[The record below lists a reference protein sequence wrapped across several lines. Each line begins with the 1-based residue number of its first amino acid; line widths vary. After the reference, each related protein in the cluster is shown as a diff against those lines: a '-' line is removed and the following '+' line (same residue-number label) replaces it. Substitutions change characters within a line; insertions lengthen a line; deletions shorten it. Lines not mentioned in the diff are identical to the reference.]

1 MIITHART
9 SDLDGVMALEKA
21 GFPKGQ
27 RWSREAWA
35 EELGNQARLVL
46 ARHDL
51 HEAVI
56 GVATFSAAGDV
67 VDLLR
72 VVVHPDER
80 GCGIGISLIRTGME
94 WAKAI
99 GAHRMLLEV
108 RPDNKRAL
116 KVYSKLG
123 FEQISRRRVCYGPG
137 VDAMV
142 MGVKL

>member
-1 MIITHART
+1 MIVAHARP
-9 SDLDGVMALEKA
+9 SDLDQVMVLEKA
-21 GFPKGQ
+21 GFPKEQ

-51 HEAVI
+51 RDALI

-72 VVVHPDER
+72 VIVHPDQR
-80 GCGIGISLIRTGME
+80 GRGIGSSLIRTGME

-123 FEQISRRRVCYGPG
+123 FEQLSRRRDYYGPG
-137 VDAMV
+137 IDAMV
-142 MGVKL
+142 MAVKL

>member
-1 MIITHART
+1 MIITHARP
-9 SDLDGVMALEKA
+9 SDLDQVMVLEKA
-21 GFPKGQ
+21 GFPKGE

-35 EELGNQARLVL
+35 EELTNQERLVL

-51 HEAVI
+51 REALI
-56 GVATFSAAGDV
+56 GVATFTAAGDV

-80 GCGIGISLIRTGME
+80 GRGIGSSLIRTGME

-123 FEQISRRRVCYGPG
+123 FEQLSRRRDYYGPG

-142 MGVKL
+142 MAVKL

>member
-1 MIITHART
+1 MIVAHARP
-9 SDLDGVMALEKA
+9 SDLDQVMVLEKA
-21 GFPKGQ
+21 GFPKEQ

-46 ARHDL
+46 ARYDL
-51 HEAVI
+51 REAVI

-72 VVVHPDER
+72 VIVHPDQR
-80 GCGIGISLIRTGME
+80 GRGIGSSLIRTGME

-99 GAHRMLLEV
+99 GAHRVLLEV

-116 KVYSKLG
+116 RVYSKLG
-123 FEQISRRRVCYGPG
+123 FEQLSRRRDYYGPG
-137 VDAMV
+137 IDAMV
-142 MGVKL
+142 MAVKL